1 MGNGKEEE
9 LPPISG
15 YWQRG
20 NSSYA
25 FLNETRVTVGV
36 HQSRQESIL
45 DSNQVGQLLSLK
57 RSKTHHWKRISFQL
71 PCNLHLICFF
81 FSFLFILFYCVCV
94 CVVVAVVVALEF
106 LFTIILL
113 VFLNLKYLLSFFFY
127 HLLLGAKRIDRLRFF
142 SFFLSFLLLS
152 FPGCCCC
159 CCFGCCCCCCCC
171 CWISS
176 ASFTFTTCCS
186 SCCSSCCCW
195 EKEGRRAVDKKNG
208 LTEFSMNSNIAGE
221 KMVGAALHER

>member
-57 RSKTHHWKRISFQL
+57 RSKTHHWKRMSFQL

-81 FSFLFILFYCVCV
+81 FVSFYFVLLCMCVC
-94 CVVVAVVVALEF
+94 CCCCCCCPRISFYDYSPCFFKFEIL
-106 LFTIILL
+106 III
-113 VFLNLKYLLSFFFY
+113 FFY

-159 CCFGCCCCCCCC
+159 CCFGCCCC